1 MPAATDTVEFA
12 SVFAARLTTPAS
24 SELST
29 PRSADVADVSSRST
43 TPPSADMPSGE
54 SVAPALEF
62 EDVYEA
68 HVDFVWRMIRRLG
81 VHTHAA
87 EDVVQEV
94 FLAVHR
100 RLAEFEGRSSVKT
113 WLVGIVRLILLE
125 RRRSMRHK
133 ALDQTPA
140 CAAAADLD
148 AIEDVRTQGPH
159 ERAAHAEAVRLLHEL
174 LDGLDEDK
182 REVFVLVELEQMP
195 VVEVASALG
204 VNVNTVYSRLRLA
217 REKVSAS
224 LARHRAR
231 DGWRST

>member
-1 MPAATDTVEFA
+1 LPAATGTVELT
-12 SVFAARLTTPAS
+12 SVLA
-24 SELST
+24 
-29 PRSADVADVSSRST
+29 
-43 TPPSADMPSGE
+43 SGE
-54 SVAPALEF
+54 SPPESGLQRRVDAAHSSALAALKF

-68 HVDFVWRMIRRLG
+68 HVDFVWRMACRLG
-81 VHTHAA
+81 VRQQAA

-100 RLAEFEGRSSVKT
+100 RLAEFEGRSSVRT
-113 WLVGIVRLILLE
+113 WLVGIIRLVLLE

-133 ALDQTPA
+133 ALDNVPA
-140 CAAAADLD
+140 PQASPDLD
-148 AIEDVRTQGPH
+148 AIEDVATGGPH
-159 ERAAHAEAVRLLHEL
+159 EHAAHAEALRLLYEL

-195 VVEVASALG
+195 VVEVAAALG

-217 REKVSAS
+217 REKFSAA

-231 DGWRST
+231 DGWRSK